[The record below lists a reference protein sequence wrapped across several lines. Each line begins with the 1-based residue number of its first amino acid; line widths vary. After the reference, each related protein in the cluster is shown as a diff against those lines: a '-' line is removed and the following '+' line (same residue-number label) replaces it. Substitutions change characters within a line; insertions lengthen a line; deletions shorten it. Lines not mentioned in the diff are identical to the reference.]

1 MKTGSGDLVTH
12 LTTGKQF
19 KRTEL
24 WTFTL
29 ADGTVLRLTTLDVN
43 VTVGAD
49 TWLTNGPVLSR
60 PGSRMVAGGEVS
72 EFEITVEPGA
82 SDTIGGL
89 PWALAA
95 RRGVLRHGRVLI
107 ERAYMPTWG
116 DVSLGKLFVMGG
128 RMAEI
133 GGSAS
138 EIRITVRSDLELLN
152 VNVPVELVQPS
163 CRHTLF
169 DSGCTL
175 SAAAHDVSATILTG
189 STVGTL
195 LATLSEATDWFSLG
209 RVVFNDGPNA
219 GSSRQIKKHT
229 SGSPDSLA
237 LALPLYHA
245 PVNGNSITLYPGCDR
260 LQATCGT
267 KFSNV
272 VNFGGQPFVPQPETA
287 L

>member
-1 MKTGSGDLVTH
+1 MKTAGAGLITH
-12 LTTGKQF
+12 LSTGQQF
-19 KRTEL
+19 RRAEL

-29 ADGTVLRLTTLDVN
+29 ADGTVARFTTLDVA

-49 TWLTNGPVLSR
+49 TWAADGPVLSR
-60 PGSRMVAGGEVS
+60 PSSRLVAGGEVD

-82 SDTIGGL
+82 ADTIGGL

-169 DSGCTL
+169 DAGCTL
-175 SAAAHDVSATILTG
+175 SAAAFDVAATVAAG

-229 SGSPDSLA
+229 SGAPDSLV
-237 LALPLYHA
+237 LALPLFSA
-245 PVNGNSITLYPGCDR
+245 PVTGNSITLYPGCDR

-267 KFSNV
+267 KFSNE
-272 VNFGGQPFVPQPETA
+272 VNFGGAPYVPQPETA